1 MSLLVNITHGR
12 YHIACGDSRARLEC
26 SQCER
31 RFKSTSHLTYHVRS
45 VHTQERPYQC
55 PDCQKSFHQL
65 VKLKR
70 HRLQH
75 TGERPFSCEVC
86 GKTFKTRYHMKEH
99 RVIHLAR
106 DHHYGCSQCGRKFS
120 DKNNLRRH
128 WKTLH
133 DSTSL
138 LQCSEC
144 GLTCGSKFQY
154 DSHLATAHPG
164 PGHLSCPACGKRFKT
179 KKDLDRHQL
188 THSKVKPFACLQCH
202 KGFSRKD
209 HLKRHMLRV
218 HGVGEVFE
226 VLIEKE
232 TEENVDDPMELAVE
246 EEENLLVTVPVTT
259 NSTTTT
265 TTPVVSELM
274 DKRMPK
280 MVGSINELPED
291 IYNVGFASLLQDIP
305 EPRLLEALMRVE
317 PRHFQTINSIL
328 ASGDLGRDN
337 PGVTREAV
345 RALLT
350 NISSG
355 GGSGGGNTRSS
366 SQNPAVKKTL
376 LNRYRNQS
384 GLEEEDHHDH
394 HDHHHH
400 NHHLQPQH
408 QQNFPPMNVS
418 EEQRLAAS
426 RALSRWLQENRE

>member
-1 MSLLVNITHGR
+1 MSQLIFINAR
-12 YHIACGDSRARLEC
+12 YHIACGDTRARLEC
-26 SQCER
+26 SYCDK

-45 VHTQERPYQC
+45 AHTKERPYQC
-55 PDCQKSFHQL
+55 PDCEKSFHQL

-70 HRLQH
+70 HRLHH
-75 TGERPFSCEVC
+75 TGERPFSCDVC

-99 RVIHLAR
+99 RVIHWR
-106 DHHYGCSQCGRKFS
+106 DQHYGCQECGRKFS

-128 WKTLH
+128 IKALH
-133 DSTSL
+133 GSL
-138 LQCSEC
+138 SLQCPEC
-144 GLTCGSKFQY
+144 HLTCGSKFQY
-154 DSHLATAHPG
+154 ESHLLASHGPG
-164 PGHLSCPACGKRFKT
+164 PGPLSCPACGKGFKT

-188 THSKVKPFACLQCH
+188 THSKVKPFACLQCDR
-202 KGFSRKD
+202 GFSRKD

-226 VLIEKE
+226 VIIEKE
-232 TEENVDDPMELAVE
+232 TEETVDDPMELAEEEEE
-246 EEENLLVTVPVTT
+246 EEENNLVVTVPVPATV
-259 NSTTTT
+259 
-265 TTPVVSELM
+265 PPVSEVLK

-328 ASGDLGRDN
+328 ASGDVSRET

-350 NISSG
+350 NIS
-355 GGSGGGNTRSS
+355 TTTITTSS
-366 SQNPAVKKTL
+366 SQNPVKKSL

-384 GLEEEDHHDH
+384 GLEEEEQQQGHHQTRH
-394 HDHHHH
+394 H
-400 NHHLQPQH
+400 
-408 QQNFPPMNVS
+408 QNFPHMNVS

-426 RALSRWLQENRE
+426 RALTRWLQENRA

>member
-1 MSLLVNITHGR
+1 MI
-12 YHIACGDSRARLEC
+12 
-26 SQCER
+26 
-31 RFKSTSHLTYHVRS
+31 
-45 VHTQERPYQC
+45 
-55 PDCQKSFHQL
+55 
-65 VKLKR
+65 
-70 HRLQH
+70 
-75 TGERPFSCEVC
+75 
-86 GKTFKTRYHMKEH
+86 HMREE
-99 RVIHLAR
+99 
-106 DHHYGCSQCGRKFS
+106 HYGCQECGRKFS

-128 WKTLH
+128 CKALH
-133 DSTSL
+133 GWVS
-138 LQCSEC
+138 LQCPEC
-144 GLTCGSKFQY
+144 HLTCQSKFQY
-154 DSHLATAHPG
+154 DTHLASHHPG
-164 PGHLSCPACGKRFKT
+164 PGHLSCPACGKGFKT

-202 KGFSRKD
+202 RGFSRKD

-226 VLIEKE
+226 VIIEKE
-232 TEENVDDPMELAVE
+232 TEETVDDPMELAQE
-246 EEENLLVTVPVTT
+246 EEEEEKEEEEENNLLVTVPVPATA
-259 NSTTTT
+259 
-265 TTPVVSELM
+265 PAVSELK

-328 ASGDLGRDN
+328 ASGDVGRET

-355 GGSGGGNTRSS
+355 ATSS
-366 SQNPAVKKTL
+366 SQNPVKKTL

-384 GLEEEDHHDH
+384 GLEEEEHQGHH
-394 HDHHHH
+394 
-400 NHHLQPQH
+400 
-408 QQNFPPMNVS
+408 QNFPHMNVS

-426 RALSRWLQENRE
+426 RALTRWLQENRA